1 MRLWLFFHDQGLE
14 GSIKNAMQEIY
25 DGYAT
30 DGSKHIGVKVRT
42 DGSKHIGKKV
52 RTDGSKHIDKK
63 VGTLLTFGKILYQVI
78 FYWYLPV

>member
-42 DGSKHIGKKV
+42 DGSKHI
-52 RTDGSKHIDKK
+52 DKK